1 MIPTLV
7 VEPEESSRGTVLWFH
22 GFGVDKETHRP
33 ELERIAAAGFRAIGV
48 DAAGHGERRD
58 PLLAEKK
65 AAPREIAR
73 VAMLAY
79 VEETAHDVSRLIDRY
94 GECALVGVSMG
105 AFVVYRAASLEP
117 RIRKAVA
124 IMGEPL
130 WTIPEHVA
138 LLSITGELD
147 VNVPPELA
155 REFHANRGGTHRYI
169 ELENEQHLTTMR
181 AWERIMRETIE
192 WLSA

>member
-1 MIPTLV
+1 MIPTLI
-7 VEPEESSRGTVLWFH
+7 VEPEGASRGNVLWFH

-33 ELERIAAAGFRAIGV
+33 ELERIARAGFRAIGV

-73 VAMLAY
+73 VAMLEY
-79 VEETAHDVSRLIDRY
+79 VEETAHDVSRLIDQF

-117 RIRKAVA
+117 RVRRAVA

-130 WTIPEHVA
+130 WTIPEEVA
-138 LLSITGELD
+138 LLSITGERD
-147 VNVPPELA
+147 VNVPPEFA
-155 REFHANRGGTHRYI
+155 REFHASRGGTHRYI
-169 ELENEQHLTTMR
+169 ELENEQHLTTAG
-181 AWERIMRETIE
+181 AWDRIMRETIE